1 MSDEPSVAIME
12 ALPAEV
18 LHFIN
23 DLEDEIDRLQF
34 RVRVLGVLGDKEVVA
49 SDVVYWKDRTEAAEK
64 VAVELAH
71 DVMTTADSAWEYRSE
86 FPHQQRKYGRDT
98 ETARAALAAW
108 DE

>member
-1 MSDEPSVAIME
+1 MREPSIAIME

-34 RVRVLGVLGDKEVVA
+34 RVRVLGVLGDKEVIA
-49 SDVVYWKDRTEAAEK
+49 TDVVYWKDRTEAAEK

-71 DVMTTADSAWEYRSE
+71 DVMTTADAAWEYRSE
-86 FPHQQRKYGRDT
+86 FPHQQRKYDRDT

-108 DE
+108 D